1 MGGTPDPWSPTHRA
15 MQGDVNDFGKGE
27 RGGNEAGSKGMRD
40 FAVTYY
46 QNLKH
51 VMDSLVVTDTKGDSL
66 ECFQGIGEAAALIAK
81 RARAGYKI
89 IFIGNG
95 ASAAI
100 SSHMATDF
108 WKNGGIRALAFNDG
122 TLLTCMGN
130 DYGFEQVFAKPIQ
143 MFADPGDVLIAISSS
158 GQSPN
163 ILLGAHAAQQ
173 KQCQVITLS
182 GFKPDNPL
190 RSLGYYNFYVPA
202 QTYGA
207 VEIVHHSICHCLLDM
222 INFKKL
228 IQLSEGEK
236 ARI

>member
-1 MGGTPDPWSPTHRA
+1 
-15 MQGDVNDFGKGE
+15 
-27 RGGNEAGSKGMRD
+27 MRD

-46 QNLKH
+46 QDLKF
-51 VMDSLVVTDTKGDSL
+51 VMDSLVVTDSKGNLL
-66 ECFQGIGEAAALIAK
+66 ECFQGIGEAAALIAE
-81 RARAGYKI
+81 RARAGFKI
-89 IFIGNG
+89 YFIGNG

-108 WKNGGIRALAFNDG
+108 WKTGGIRALAFNDS

-130 DYGFEQVFAKPIQ
+130 DYGYEQVFAKPLQ
-143 MFADPGDVLIAISSS
+143 MFTDPGDVLIAISSS

-163 ILLGAHAAQQ
+163 ILLGVKAARQ

-190 RSLGYYNFYVPA
+190 RSLGDYNFYVPA

-222 INFKKL
+222 INHKKL

-236 ARI
+236 AQI

>member
-1 MGGTPDPWSPTHRA
+1 
-15 MQGDVNDFGKGE
+15 
-27 RGGNEAGSKGMRD
+27 MRD
-40 FAVTYY
+40 FAVNYY
-46 QNLKH
+46 QNLKYM
-51 VMDSLVVTDTKGDSL
+51 MDSLVVTDTKGDL
-66 ECFQGIGEAAALIAK
+66 QECFQGMGAAAALIAK
-81 RARAGYKI
+81 QARAGCKI
-89 IFIGNG
+89 YFIGNG

-122 TLLTCMGN
+122 PLLTCMGN
-130 DYGFEQVFAKPIQ
+130 DYGYEQVFAKPLQ

-163 ILLGAHAAQQ
+163 ILLGAKAARQ
-173 KQCQVITLS
+173 KHCRVITLS

-190 RSLGYYNFYVPA
+190 RSLGDYNFYVPA

-222 INFKKL
+222 INHKKL

-236 ARI
+236 AQI

>member
-1 MGGTPDPWSPTHRA
+1 
-15 MQGDVNDFGKGE
+15 
-27 RGGNEAGSKGMRD
+27 MRD

-46 QNLKH
+46 QDLKQ
-51 VMDSLVVTDTKGDSL
+51 VMDSLVVTDPKGNGL
-66 ECFQGIGEAAALIAK
+66 ECFQGIGEVAALIAK
-81 RARAGYKI
+81 QGRAGLKI
-89 IFIGNG
+89 YFIGNG

-108 WKNGGIRALAFNDG
+108 WKNGGIRALAFNDS

-130 DYGFEQVFAKPIQ
+130 DYGYEQVFAKPLQ
-143 MFADPGDVLIAISSS
+143 MFADPGDILIAISSS

-163 ILLGAHAAQQ
+163 ILLGVNAARQ
-173 KQCQVITLS
+173 KQCRVITLS

-190 RSLGYYNFYVPA
+190 RSLGDYNFYVPA
-202 QTYGA
+202 QTYGT

-222 INFKKL
+222 INQKKL

-236 ARI
+236 AQI